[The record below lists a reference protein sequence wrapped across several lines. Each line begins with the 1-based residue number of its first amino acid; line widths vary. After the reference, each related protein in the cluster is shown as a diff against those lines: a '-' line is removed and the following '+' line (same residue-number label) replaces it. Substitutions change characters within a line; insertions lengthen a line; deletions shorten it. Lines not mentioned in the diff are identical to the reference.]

1 MRDVR
6 VTSPAS
12 RRARLIAV
20 ACALAPATARA
31 QVAPADSREQIGV
44 LEVATSGLSEAAGD
58 KFEQGVEETLA
69 DSGLRVVR
77 SNTVKK
83 SLLGTS
89 YMSGCTFGPCLK
101 EVFTRTGLRR
111 VLVARIQGA
120 GQSYSF
126 IISLVDTE
134 SGQLISQVATPCP
147 ACTVDEAIKT
157 ATEAVGELLNRGEEV
172 APPAMSAMQPVAP
185 SPSADTARIDARDQ
199 RRQRQLRRAGW
210 IFIAAGVVAGGLGGG
225 LIAADETDA
234 GVASAALG
242 GGFAVAGITA
252 LVWSGSF

>member
-12 RRARLIAV
+12 RRARLVVI

-31 QVAPADSREQIGV
+31 QVAPSDNREEIGV

-58 KFEQGVEETLA
+58 KFEQGVEATLA
-69 DSGLRVVR
+69 ESGLRVVR
-77 SNTVKK
+77 SNTVKN

-126 IISLVDTE
+126 IVSLLDTE

-157 ATEAVGELLNRGEEV
+157 ATEAVGELLTRGETAAQPV
-172 APPAMSAMQPVAP
+172 TTLQPVAP
-185 SPSADTARIDARDQ
+185 AAPAADPSRDERNQ
-199 RRQRQLRRAGW
+199 RRRRQLRRAGW
-210 IFIAAGVVAGGLGGG
+210 IFVAAGVVAAGLGGG
-225 LIAADETDA
+225 LIAMDESDA

-242 GGFAVAGITA
+242 GGLAVAGVTA